1 MARIKKMASGIR
13 RVAQGKWHKAGG
25 LTTAPAAAGTSYQE
39 SAAQTIAEQR
49 GDDNS
54 RGTARSKYG
63 GKDEAS
69 ELREA
74 NASI

>member
-49 GDDNS
+49 GDDS

-63 GKDEAS
+63 GKDEAG